1 MAVKK
6 HINVNQVDISE
17 RTHPLQEVLDK
28 YNENLTP
35 ELLHMRWHSIGYA
48 PILLEVVI
56 PATLPSGDTVYL
68 MNFIRELSTGV
79 ELDDDTNLGETTSAL
94 YCPKSGAFLMIYNH
108 EGIKENA
115 MSDYFSRIADTLF
128 QETSNRYEI
137 SPVFESDVIKK
148 IEKSNKLTVIEFGVI
163 IEQKPFDNDAA
174 TFAEASKNEDVR
186 RERYTIFANEKY
198 GRSKWWSFGKFKSEK
213 IKAEKKGE
221 IESAMVTYQE
231 LDGKSIT
238 VNLMQHRKK
247 ISFDANRL
255 DIVKR
260 AYTRDSKFDLL
271 KAVYLDYRKS
281 MSA

>member
-68 MNFIRELSTGV
+68 MNFIRRRDIGPVQIKKNELSTGV

-128 QETSNRYEI
+128 QETSK
-137 SPVFESDVIKK
+137 VIPPKK
-148 IEKSNKLTVIEFGVI
+148 
-163 IEQKPFDNDAA
+163 
-174 TFAEASKNEDVR
+174 AS
-186 RERYTIFANEKY
+186 T
-198 GRSKWWSFGKFKSEK
+198 
-213 IKAEKKGE
+213 
-221 IESAMVTYQE
+221 
-231 LDGKSIT
+231 
-238 VNLMQHRKK
+238 
-247 ISFDANRL
+247 
-255 DIVKR
+255 
-260 AYTRDSKFDLL
+260 
-271 KAVYLDYRKS
+271 
-281 MSA
+281 